1 MCFAVMAQD
10 SVPQREDTMDMERV
24 ADKMKFEQ
32 GKYFFQ
38 LEKYQRAKSHLQEYL
53 ELFLHGTYR
62 ADAYRMIAS
71 IYFEEFRYDRAAEVY
86 RSLLEEYPGT
96 EPGIRGMYKMGICY
110 KKMGETGKAA
120 DVFSRLI
127 KEYPSSSYAHHS
139 RVMLDVMKI
148 VSNE

>member
-1 MCFAVMAQD
+1 MAQD
-10 SVPQREDTMDMERV
+10 NGDEEGDTMNMERV
-24 ADKMKFEQ
+24 ADQMKFDQ
-32 GKYFFQ
+32 GKYFYQ
-38 LEKYQRAKSHLQEYL
+38 LEKYQRATSHLQEYL
-53 ELFLHGTYR
+53 ELFLHGAHR
-62 ADAYRMIAS
+62 AEAYRMIAN
-71 IYFEEFRYDRAAEVY
+71 IYFDEFRYDRAAEVY

-110 KKMGETGKAA
+110 KKMGDSEKAA
-120 DVFSRLI
+120 EIFSRLI